1 MRARFGKLVAAVA
14 AVAAA
19 LTIAGTGTSSADGTG
34 LRAYGLLNNGK
45 QLCMFTTDNPGTLDW
60 VKNVT
65 GLTGDTLLIGLDF
78 RVQDGKLYGV
88 GNQGG
93 IYTIGIPDVT
103 MRKVSQLSVPLQ
115 GTKFGVDFNPPANR
129 LRVVSDV
136 GQNLRHNIDDGVG
149 AGSTTV
155 DGPLNTPPSTA
166 TTTGVTA
173 VAYTNNDLSAATG
186 TTLFDLDTTADQ
198 ISLQAPPNNGT
209 LNPTGTL
216 GLNASLD
223 AGMDI
228 FSDLTNGRTTSVSA
242 FATIAPEHGAASL
255 YSIQP
260 LTGWATFIGEFPL
273 SVSEIAIAL
282 DTN

>member
-1 MRARFGKLVAAVA
+1 MKARFGKLVAAIA

-19 LTIAGTGTSSADGTG
+19 LTITGTGTSSADGTG

-45 QLCMFTTDNPGTLDW
+45 QLCSFTTDNPGTLDW
-60 VKNVT
+60 VKNVP
-65 GLTGDTLLIGLDF
+65 GLVGDTLLIGLDF
-78 RVQDGKLYGV
+78 RVQDGKLYAV
-88 GNQGG
+88 GNAGG
-93 IYTIGIPDVT
+93 VYTIGVADMSV
-103 MRKVSQLSVPLQ
+103 RKVSQLSVALQ
-115 GTKFGVDFNPPANR
+115 GTRFGVDFNPPANR
-129 LRVVSDV
+129 LRIVSDA

-155 DGPLNTPPSTA
+155 DSPLNTPPAPA

-216 GLNASLD
+216 GVNASLD

-242 FATIAPEHGAASL
+242 FATITPEHGFASL
-255 YSIQP
+255 YRVEL

-273 SVSEIAIAL
+273 AVTEIAIAL